1 MIYKS
6 NFVAMLLCFSSGV
19 ALASGYFLFFKD
31 STRVS
36 SAPKQAVISSANTQ
50 VNNQPTTLQGL
61 VQVNKA
67 QVADQQTQ
75 LAQHVVELNQRL
87 EKKSIQ
93 LKQSQQQL
101 KLNQSE
107 SVELDDELAIQFEQ
121 EADNLEWSYELE
133 VALTDFLII
142 NEFAD
147 SAELTALKCKQ
158 TICKFELTINQHAV
172 NYGAKLW
179 RELNDK
185 LHLEPWWQQFK
196 LSASQSN
203 DARIEFT
210 VSTQG

>member
-1 MIYKS
+1 M
-6 NFVAMLLCFSSGV
+6 
-19 ALASGYFLFFKD
+19 
-31 STRVS
+31 
-36 SAPKQAVISSANTQ
+36 
-50 VNNQPTTLQGL
+50 
-61 VQVNKA
+61 
-67 QVADQQTQ
+67 
-75 LAQHVVELNQRL
+75 VELNQRL